1 MKDNV
6 TEYAT
11 VSIAPDVV
19 GSEHADNSSILLGK
33 EGSDMA
39 RLTLRSTRWLPAFDA
54 KKSDNFFMAAFAMST
69 LEKAFEGISI
79 TEPDDRGFVIVVL
92 FIRCHLCMC
101 SCARARAHARAIA
114 RGN

>member
-39 RLTLRSTRWLPAFDA
+39 RLTLRRPDGSQLSMPR
-54 KKSDNFFMAAFAMST
+54 SR
-69 LEKAFEGISI
+69 I
-79 TEPDDRGFVIVVL
+79 TSLLQLLQCRHSRKHSRVSPSRNRMIVVL
-92 FIRCHLCMC
+92 
-101 SCARARAHARAIA
+101 
-114 RGN
+114 